1 MKVFNLFSLRIANSY
16 NKKTRTFHH
25 SRSSYIQSFDN
36 TRTRKMFG
44 IKRIGFDR
52 KSKIASRKKVLF

>member
-25 SRSSYIQSFDN
+25 SRSSYIQTN
-36 TRTRKMFG
+36 TRTSKMIG